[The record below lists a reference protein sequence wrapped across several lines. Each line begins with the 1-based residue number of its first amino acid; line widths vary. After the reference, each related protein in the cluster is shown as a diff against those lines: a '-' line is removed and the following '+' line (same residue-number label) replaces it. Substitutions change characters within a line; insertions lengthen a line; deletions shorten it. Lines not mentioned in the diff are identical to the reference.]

1 MPPENKVILRIPTP
15 ILDCINLG
23 LSKLVGK
30 NLTELT
36 QETNTAIERG
46 VQTDSTAATAEATVQ
61 QARKSIKA
69 VNGIR
74 LEYTRPIDEGKKRL
88 MDEVARLLK
97 PLVDASAILNGV
109 VLERTREIR
118 AKELKAQQ
126 EADEAKRL
134 AEEKARKEFERRRNI
149 SLAQGGTGDVKP
161 VVPEITIQPTQ
172 QLGMRSTT
180 RMRSIPDLEGI
191 EKAVQDGKRD
201 IEGVSIFQVWKFE
214 VYEAKK
220 VPKEYRRDVRG

>member
-1 MPPENKVILRIPTP
+1 MTENKVILRIPTP
-15 ILDCINLG
+15 ILDCINLS

-46 VQTDSTAATAEATVQ
+46 VRTDSTAATAEATIQ

-74 LEYTRPIDEGKKRL
+74 LEYTRPIDAGKKLL

-97 PLVDASAILNGV
+97 PLDDASTKLDV
-109 VLERTREIR
+109 MVLDRAREIR

-134 AEEKARKEFERRRNI
+134 AEEKARKEFERRQNI

-161 VVPEITIQPTQ
+161 VVSDIPIQPTQ

-180 RMRSIPDLEGI
+180 RMRSIPDLEAI
-191 EKAVQDGKRD
+191 EKAVQDGVRE
-201 IEGVSIFQVWKFE
+201 ITGVSIFPIWKFE
-214 VYEAKK
+214 ILEAKK
-220 VPKEYRRDVRG
+220 VPYQFRRDVRG